1 MRTAV
6 FIFALLVRVAAIELT
21 GAERI
26 AFGDGPD
33 YVQFATA
40 LCEQHVYP
48 ERGNLPFFRAPGLP
62 FFIAGVTA
70 CHPAQT
76 RIVKYALAV
85 CDALSVLLIF
95 LLALRVHGTRT
106 HALIAAALA
115 TFHPFFIGGVT
126 DIRTEPLFMM
136 LLIAAM
142 WLTERRLPAGR
153 AADVSSSAAGALLG
167 LAALTRPT
175 ALLCIPLLAAY
186 AFFRRP
192 ETGGAAGR
200 RPALRSATLLLA
212 AAVLTLSP
220 WVARNMIRFGEPILV
235 NDAGGFNLWRGTHPE
250 LMQVVETH
258 DRDLF
263 AQRSWHFEAVTVSET
278 AKGITGATPKARD
291 RQWRNLAIENIRDDP
306 AFAAKSAL
314 KKAALYWRPW
324 LHPGEHGRKSIA
336 LSVVIILGLY
346 ILGGAGLYLHP
357 DKRLVMA
364 VLLFFAALWLAHV
377 AYFPSIRLRTPLTDP
392 LLIVFASAPLMML
405 RRYLPLALVVAPI
418 LAVAFVATRLSEFPA
433 ARAFVTTMQGAAGE
447 WWAMPLFVVA
457 YLVCAIFLLP
467 VGLLSATAA
476 LMWGWQMG
484 GTLELVTSTL
494 AALVPFFLARKGLAR
509 WVEKRVRSED
519 APALHSPFVLFLLRI
534 VPLVPYVALNYIAG
548 ATRIRTRD
556 YIVTTLVGSVPS
568 VFLFAYFVDTMA
580 AGAMGAATQ
589 AKIFAVC
596 GAVAVVAIILRVIA
610 DRFVRSRR
618 A

>member
-21 GAERI
+21 GAEKI

-33 YVQFATA
+33 YVQFATSV
-40 LCEQHVYP
+40 CDGVYP

-62 FFIAGVTA
+62 FFIAGVTV
-70 CHPAQT
+70 CEPT
-76 RIVKYALAV
+76 RVRAIKYGLAV
-85 CDALSVLLIF
+85 CDAVSVLLIF
-95 LLALRVHGTRT
+95 L
-106 HALIAAALA
+106 IAQQVGLNGWVAAGLAAL
-115 TFHPFFIGGVT
+115 HPFFIGGVT

-136 LLIAAM
+136 LLLAACNAAFK
-142 WLTERRLPAGR
+142 PAPVR
-153 AADVSSSAAGALLG
+153 AGVLLG

-175 ALLCIPLLAAY
+175 ALLCIPLFALWVWFRERRAGWKPALLVLAA
-186 AFFRRP
+186 
-192 ETGGAAGR
+192 T
-200 RPALRSATLLLA
+200 
-212 AAVLTLSP
+212 LTLSP
-220 WVARNMIRFGEPILV
+220 WVVRNVVRFGEPILV

-250 LMQVVETH
+250 LMQVVETY
-258 DRDLF
+258 DRELF
-263 AQRSWHFEAVTVSET
+263 AKRSWHFEAVTVSET
-278 AKGITGATPKARD
+278 AKRITAATPRARD
-291 RQWRNLAIENIRDDP
+291 RQWRDLAIENIRNDP
-306 AFAAKSAL
+306 AFAAKAAL
-314 KKAALYWRPW
+314 KKAAWYWRPW
-324 LHPGEHGRKSIA
+324 LHPAEHGPTAIA
-336 LSVVIILGLY
+336 LSIVIILGLY
-346 ILGGAGLYLHP
+346 ILGGIGMYLHP
-357 DKRLVMA
+357 DKKLVVA

-405 RRYLPLALVVAPI
+405 RKYLPLAMVVAPI
-418 LAVAFVATRLSEFPA
+418 LAVAFVATRLADFPMV
-433 ARAFVTTMQGAAGE
+433 RNFVTTMQSAAGE
-447 WWAMPLFVVA
+447 WWAVPLFVVA
-457 YLVCAIFLLP
+457 YVVFAIFLLP

-476 LMWGWQMG
+476 LLWGWKAG
-484 GTLELVTSTL
+484 GTLELFTSTV
-494 AALVPFFLARKGLAR
+494 AALVPFLLARKGFAQ
-509 WVEKRVRSED
+509 WVEKRVRYDD

-556 YIVTTLVGSVPS
+556 FVVTTLAGSIPS

-596 GAVAVVAIILRVIA
+596 GAVAVVAVILRVIA

>member
-21 GAERI
+21 GAEKI

-33 YVQFATA
+33 YVRFAA
-40 LCEQHVYP
+40 SLCADGTYP

-70 CHPAQT
+70 CHPEQT
-76 RIVKYALAV
+76 RIIKYALAM

-95 LLALRVHGTRT
+95 LIALRVHGTRA
-106 HALIAAALA
+106 HGLVAAVLAAL
-115 TFHPFFIGGVT
+115 HPFFIGGVT

-136 LLIAAM
+136 LLVAAT
-142 WLTERRLPAGR
+142 WFALRRDFALAGL
-153 AADVSSSAAGALLG
+153 LLG
-167 LAALTRPT
+167 LATLTRPT
-175 ALLCIPLLAAY
+175 GLLCIPLFALFAW
-186 AFFRRP
+186 RR
-192 ETGGAAGR
+192 AHVV
-200 RPALRSATLLLA
+200 LLA
-212 AAVLTLSP
+212 AALTLSP
-220 WVARNMIRFGEPILV
+220 WVARNVVRFGEPILV

-258 DRDLF
+258 DRELF
-263 AQRSWHFEAVTVSET
+263 AQRSWHFEAVTVGET
-278 AKGITGATPKARD
+278 AKRITAATPKARD
-291 RQWRNLAIENIRDDP
+291 RQWRALAIENVRSDP
-306 AFAAKSAL
+306 AFAAKAAL

-324 LHPGEHGRKSIA
+324 LHPAEHGPIAIA
-336 LSVVIILGLY
+336 LSVVVILGLY
-346 ILGGAGLYLHP
+346 VLGAIGMYLHP
-357 DKRLVMA
+357 DKRIVMA

-405 RRYLPLALVVAPI
+405 RKYLPLAMVVAPI
-418 LAVAFVATRLSEFPA
+418 VAVAFVATRLADFPM
-433 ARAFVTTMQGAAGE
+433 ARAFVTTMQSAAGE
-447 WWAMPLFVVA
+447 WWAVPLFVVA
-457 YLVCAIFLLP
+457 YVVFAIFLLP

-476 LMWGWQMG
+476 LMWGWKAG
-484 GTLELVTSTL
+484 GTLELFTSTM
-494 AALVPFFLARKGLAR
+494 AALVPFLLARKGFAK
-509 WVEKRVRSED
+509 WVEKRVRYDD
-519 APALHSPFVLFLLRI
+519 APALHSPFILFLLRI

-556 YIVTTLVGSVPS
+556 FVITTLAGSIPS

-596 GAVAVVAIILRVIA
+596 GAVAVVAIILRLTA
-610 DRFVRSRR
+610 DRLR
-618 A
+618 